1 VVLRKLGEGGE
12 IAKEKA
18 GNGSGGRMDGWFGE
32 KKKGGDHFIQRLGSK
47 M

>member
-32 KKKGGDHFIQRLGSK
+32 KKKRWRPFYPEAR
-47 M
+47 